1 MLTPE
6 EPDRPCTGLSI
17 LVVDDNRNLREL
29 LRAVFEDAGA
39 VVRDAASVEQA
50 QTLLEHALP
59 DAVITDLELL
69 PEERGGVSILEHGKG
84 RAPSCAVVLL
94 TGRSDEYDELC
105 GIGFDEVLLKPKR
118 TADLISSI
126 LATTAR
132 CRSDWNQKTAAA

>member
-1 MLTPE
+1 MVGRLAV
-6 EPDRPCTGLSI
+6 DDYRLGSRPCVLLCHEGPGL
-17 LVVDDNRNLREL
+17 D
-29 LRAVFEDAGA
+29 
-39 VVRDAASVEQA
+39 
-50 QTLLEHALP
+50 EH
-59 DAVITDLELL
+59 V
-69 PEERGGVSILEHGKG
+69 KG